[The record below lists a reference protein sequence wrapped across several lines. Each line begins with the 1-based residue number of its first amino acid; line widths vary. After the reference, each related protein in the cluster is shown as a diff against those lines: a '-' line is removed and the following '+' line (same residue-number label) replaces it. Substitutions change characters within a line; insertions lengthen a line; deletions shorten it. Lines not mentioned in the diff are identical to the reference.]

1 MTTKKQAMEALEEML
16 QAGREAGETINP
28 STENHRRRAWEV
40 FVGWAAGHA
49 INPMACSDEELV
61 GYIRDA
67 HSGHGGI
74 ERRWSKHLFATMNRI
89 YEHRGIEPN
98 PARRDSP
105 ARRKGRELGQE

>member
-16 QAGREAGETINP
+16 QARREAGEKINP

-40 FVGWAAGHA
+40 FVDWAAGHA
-49 INPMACSDEELV
+49 INPMACSDDELV

-67 HSGHGGI
+67 HSGRGGI

-98 PARRDSP
+98 PARRNSP
-105 ARRKGRELGQE
+105 ARREGRELGQE

>member
-16 QAGREAGETINP
+16 QARREAGEKINP

-40 FVGWAAGHA
+40 FVSWAAERA
-49 INPMACSDEELV
+49 INPMACSDEKLV
-61 GYIRDA
+61 EYIRDA

-89 YEHRGIEPN
+89 YEHRRIEPN

-105 ARRKGRELGQE
+105 ARREGRELGQE